1 MCAGPAAD
9 CALPPTGGAL
19 RLEHARTS
27 LGLALCVE
35 RRGAAALLA
44 RPGAPYARLVH
55 GRAQSASGAVKFAAD
70 VAAGVSLWSL
80 ARACEG
86 TGGGGCDGEEDE
98 ARRGGG
104 EGAAAAPVRACVEL
118 RPANAPAHAL
128 AFDSSSGALRL
139 VRAGSPEAVWYRD
152 DDGGDGTGGGADSL
166 AGTPASEHARAG
178 AQAKAQTRAGGLDRA
193 DAVALAAAYERDGY
207 VVVPGACPE
216 GKVSAALRVLN
227 HFLGS
232 ANIVEDVEE
241 GAIGSEF
248 AEEGAAPLV
257 KLGSGHRCT
266 CSLAQ
271 QAALRDLDER
281 CAEQSAAAAAA
292 AAAAAEIEFETAHRE
307 DRTKFWRTRSQV
319 IRQLPAECEFW
330 SHAIGNHDEL
340 ADYTYHHEIWAAMDF
355 IDDVAMDFPT
365 KGEQRAGEVKITFGD
380 GAKKYF
386 VGDAPFV
393 LSRTATARDA
403 EPDGAAD
410 GVGSDGGV
418 QRPPLTEEG
427 EKLFAVECSGGYKN
441 IFEVLF
447 GSTVDA
453 AGEPRV
459 LGALREIWADPVFY
473 YSCKDGDE
481 EEGEDAEESSDMPEP
496 FSNTAA
502 DPIVLDD
509 DSDSGAAAGS
519 DGDDSGDDDDLE
531 MMPAPDDSPGGFDG
545 ESSEEDD
552 DDEDAEV
559 AEVAAPAGDADSA
572 DSDGSDGGE
581 PVFDAEEEEPEDDE
595 SPAE

>member
-1 MCAGPAAD
+1 MAGEGAPAALCAEEGEPSSKRARTDGEDDRDSEGAQPGAEGPVPAGDAAVEPEPAAD
-9 CALPPTGGAL
+9 AAATVANAAAEEPAPAANGEAGG
-19 RLEHARTS
+19 S
-27 LGLALCVE
+27 
-35 RRGAAALLA
+35 GAAATQ
-44 RPGAPYARLVH
+44 P
-55 GRAQSASGAVKFAAD
+55 
-70 VAAGVSLWSL
+70 
-80 ARACEG
+80 
-86 TGGGGCDGEEDE
+86 
-98 ARRGGG
+98 
-104 EGAAAAPVRACVEL
+104 
-118 RPANAPAHAL
+118 
-128 AFDSSSGALRL
+128 
-139 VRAGSPEAVWYRD
+139 
-152 DDGGDGTGGGADSL
+152 GDG
-166 AGTPASEHARAG
+166 PAVDE
-178 AQAKAQTRAGGLDRA
+178 QEQFETLQ
-193 DAVALAAAYERDGY
+193 
-207 VVVPGACPE
+207 VV
-216 GKVSAALRVLN
+216 
-227 HFLGS
+227 
-232 ANIVEDVEE
+232 
-241 GAIGSEF
+241 
-248 AEEGAAPLV
+248 
-257 KLGSGHRCT
+257 
-266 CSLAQ
+266 

-393 LSRTATARDA
+393 LSRTATARNA